1 MLSGN
6 RCVTSLGALLA
17 LLLAVSSNARAD
29 EGRGLSIDGFVHI
42 QWLTDLTRY
51 AYPRHGFNL
60 RRGRLEARYDLAGA
74 AAELT
79 LGCDELELS
88 VKDAFIEYRVAR
100 QLGFAAGLAKMPFSR
115 EELTPVRRL
124 LTAERSRAN
133 DEFGDVGYLGRDI
146 GLTASGAFALGG
158 AALGYAAGVY
168 NGNGNR
174 LALDNNDAKQFCER
188 LTFAPSAR
196 FEAGVS
202 GSQRNDSATGRLM
215 TAWGADAA
223 LKLAGGLVQLEAMAG
238 NSEPGTWMAGV
249 QALAG
254 YRLGRFEPLLQAE
267 WLAGDLG
274 DVDDRTVAGT
284 VGCNWYPHPRVQLKA
299 NLMAALEPGPDTGPQ
314 VLLQAQVGF

>member
-1 MLSGN
+1 VLSRVRYFTN
-6 RCVTSLGALLA
+6 FGACLV
-17 LLLAVSSNARAD
+17 LLLSCFPRASAD
-29 EGRGLSIDGFVHI
+29 DGQGLSIDGFVHV
-42 QWLTDLTRY
+42 QWLADFTRY
-51 AYPRHGFNL
+51 AAPRHGFNL
-60 RRGRLEARYDLAGA
+60 KRGRLEFRYDLAGA
-74 AAELT
+74 AAEVT

-88 VKDAFIEYRVAR
+88 VKDALVEYRVAR

-146 GLTASGAFALGG
+146 GLTASGDLALGG

-168 NGNGNR
+168 NGNGDR

-188 LTFAPSAR
+188 LTFAPSAL

-202 GSQRNDSATGRLM
+202 GSQRNDSASGALM

-223 LKLAGGLVQLEAMAG
+223 LKLAKGLVQLEAMAG
-238 NSEPGTWMAGV
+238 NSEPGAWMAGL

-254 YRLGRFEPLLQAE
+254 YRLGAFEPVLRLE
-267 WLAGDLG
+267 WLAEELG
-274 DVDDRTVAGT
+274 DPADRTVVGT
-284 VGCNWYPHPRVQLKA
+284 LGCNWYPVSRVQLKA
-299 NLMAALEPGPDTGPQ
+299 NLMAALEPGPDSGPQ